1 VQIAAK
7 MAHGRE
13 LAAAFSDEAFEAIWF
28 AADPARPITTGD
40 LLCGIASLPNARAA
54 RVLASLGLHPGVL
67 RAAIEHA
74 RAEPLPDP
82 ADPYRATA
90 NAARVLE
97 LAAQD
102 ARASG
107 KPSFDAEDLL
117 VATLHEANGAGS
129 EALRALG
136 ITEARLRREIAGTKR
151 PSEH

>member
-1 VQIAAK
+1 

-54 RVLASLGLHPGVL
+54 RVLGSLGLHPSVL

-82 ADPYRATA
+82 AEPYRGDAE
-90 NAARVLE
+90 RGSR
-97 LAAQD
+97 
-102 ARASG
+102 ARAR
-107 KPSFDAEDLL
+107 
-117 VATLHEANGAGS
+117 GAG
-129 EALRALG
+129 RAG
-136 ITEARLRREIAGTKR
+136 ERQAELRRRGPT
-151 PSEH
+151 SG